1 MPSVLGTLAG
11 SEPESSIAVHK
22 KEMTGIDQIPATPIF
37 DKEPFLKS
45 TFSENKKD
53 THNLVSLVISS

>member
-37 DKEPFLKS
+37 DKEPHKKRNCEQFL
-45 TFSENKKD
+45 
-53 THNLVSLVISS
+53 